1 MKNMHN
7 GSLRNILVK
16 GCRHEKCYDT
26 REGLSRGQ
34 EYREKMVQLKG
45 SIPLKQ
51 KREKLRR
58 RDFLNMIVR
67 AKTHSSVWEV
77 KPYLGQTSLCIAQ
90 Y

>member
-1 MKNMHN
+1 MHN
-7 GSLRNILVK
+7 GPLRNILVK
-16 GCRHEKCYDT
+16 GCRHEKGYDP

-34 EYREKMVQLKG
+34 EYREKIVQLRG

-51 KREKLRR
+51 KREKLQR
-58 RDFLNMIVR
+58 RDFLYMIVR

-77 KPYLGQTSLCIAQ
+77 KPYLGQTSLCIVQ